1 LLASQR
7 ADTMIRRRSTALGC
21 LVALSTFTAQLT
33 AALEFD
39 MLFQTKCVMEE
50 INKGVLVVGDF
61 AAFSKDNSADM
72 VDMDVKVE
80 DPLGHPL
87 FEKRGGSSGQFAFTT
102 KEDGDFK
109 ACFTAKDVNTAQRT
123 KIRLDWKTGV
133 AATDWDAIAKKDNL
147 NEMSTELRRLEAMV
161 KEIHDEMLFLRT
173 REEEMRDL
181 NEATNARVAWFS
193 IGSLLICV
201 VLAAWQL
208 YYLKQFFHKKK
219 LL

>member
-1 LLASQR
+1 MFQQR
-7 ADTMIRRRSTALGC
+7 WAALGLIMLIAGC
-21 LVALSTFTAQLT
+21 GIHLAV
-33 AALEFD
+33 ALEFD

-61 AAFSKDNSADM
+61 AAFNKDNTANM
-72 VDMDVKVE
+72 VSIDIKVE
-80 DPLGHPL
+80 EPSGRVLY
-87 FEKRGGSSGQFAFTT
+87 EKRGISSGQFAFTT

-109 ACFTAKDVNTAQRT
+109 ACFTAKDVHTAQQT

-133 AATDWDAIAKKDNL
+133 AATDWDAVAKKDNL

-161 KEIHDEMLFLRT
+161 KEIHEEMLFLRT

-193 IGSLLICV
+193 IGSLFICMG
-201 VLAAWQL
+201 LAAWQL